1 MSQIAIDIVNY
12 GATPRESEFFAK
24 VPENVQGKV
33 FYYCVKHDYVFM
45 PEQFT
50 DTGNVRRRGGYYDET
65 GQYYENLRIIDE
77 DADGIIT
84 CEYCGKDIKLND
96 NSDILITLKC
106 PHCDAGLE
114 YLKEE
119 KTKTVSK
126 KVDLAEIERPVEK
139 EEAIYKDRFR
149 SSIEDAPRREKKSGK
164 SDDFINNPVGGMF
177 FLLLFSALVFAGV
190 CFLMGC
196 GSSLVNSIINTIKNL

>member
-12 GATPRESEFFAK
+12 GATQRESEFFAK
-24 VPENVQGKV
+24 IPENVQGKV

-84 CEYCGKDIKLND
+84 CEYCGKDIKLNE
-96 NSDILITLKC
+96 NPDILITLKC

-114 YLKEE
+114 YLREE
-119 KTKTVSK
+119 KIETVAK
-126 KVDLAEIERPVEK
+126 KVDMAEIELPVMK
-139 EEAIYKDRFR
+139 EEPIYKDLFR
-149 SSIEDAPRREKKSGK
+149 SSIDDAPRQNKKDVDIIGK
-164 SDDFINNPVGGMF
+164 ILSNPVGGMI
-177 FLLLFSALVFAGV
+177 FLLLCGFLFFVALFFMVFFGMMI
-190 CFLMGC
+190 L
-196 GSSLVNSIINTIKNL
+196 

>member
-1 MSQIAIDIVNY
+1 MAIDIMSY
-12 GATPRESEFFAK
+12 SATKRESAFFELI
-24 VPENVQGKV
+24 PEDATDRI
-33 FYYCVKHDYVFM
+33 FYHCVNHDYVYM
-45 PEQFT
+45 PENFI
-50 DTGNVRRRGGYYDET
+50 DKNDVRRRGGYYDET
-65 GQYYENLRIIDE
+65 GKYYPFLKIIKE

-96 NSDILITLKC
+96 NPDILITLKC

-164 SDDFINNPVGGMF
+164 ADDFINDPVGGMI
-177 FLLLFSALVFAGV
+177 FLLLFSALVFVGV